1 MTSPDRPNS
10 DADID
15 EIAKWMEEDFDW
27 AVTEGIQNAREED
40 DKENGG

>member
-1 MTSPDRPNS
+1 MTRPDRPDS
-10 DADID
+10 DADAD

-27 AVTEGIQNAREED
+27 AVTKGFQNAREED